1 MGLFDCVLMDRS
13 VDILFLFDC
22 APKLDNIFLDHMV
35 TRPYR
40 LYNTMAIFT
49 ITHSMNTVQI

>member
-22 APKLDNIFLDHMV
+22 APKLDKNFLDPMV
-35 TRPYR
+35 TRPHRY
-40 LYNTMAIFT
+40 YNTMEAF
-49 ITHSMNTVQI
+49 S